1 MSRVSK
7 EPCISPGID
16 DSEFTYSV
24 SVATLLDITTA
35 NNRID
40 GVYILP
46 TLKRNFCDTCM
57 LPLLYLINWIYGS
70 LRKVEII
77 LNKVLGLFH
86 DFRFP

>member
-24 SVATLLDITTA
+24 SVATLLDVTIA

-46 TLKRNFCDTCM
+46 TLKRNFCDSLYVASP
-57 LPLLYLINWIYGS
+57 LPYKLD
-70 LRKVEII
+70 LRFTEE
-77 LNKVLGLFH
+77 G
-86 DFRFP
+86 